1 MFDNIASSLFLGL
14 GIAFLNYVLVDEIWR
29 CNEGYT
35 IEKFRISYIIA
46 RVLMILGLLL
56 MFGGPLLSVIDYF
69 HELFFDVSQFLTTV
83 MLSGMSLTG
92 ISMFATIYLM
102 KIFADTDESSDNI
115 GEKKPKNRKTENPF
129 PDGNWRWT
137 IAPNDESIPIE
148 YRLSTLTDCLYRFD
162 FAVERV
168 EKMVKENN
176 WSLKSTLSEE
186 MDDLF
191 LCFSQLE
198 QRFSELKVKKDVNS
212 WCRGYWI
219 FLDYCQQDFTEQKQM
234 FTGAKS
240 RIQKKCLKKM
250 KKDICEITQKIY
262 DACEKSEILSY
273 HTELQQQNLEAA
285 LHVLPDMTRDIKRLA
300 IQRNDT
306 ELLEWV
312 SLEWK
317 EIEQCSI
324 LLNKRRDR
332 LDRKNDSMTMNGE

>member
-1 MFDNIASSLFLGL
+1 MFTQVFSGIFLGVA
-14 GIAFLNYVLVDEIWR
+14 IAVLNDILVEEIWK

-35 IEKFRISYIIA
+35 IEKFRISYWIA
-46 RVLMILGLLL
+46 KLFLILGFLLAFATPIICVFDHFYKFSSQVDDFL
-56 MFGGPLLSVIDYF
+56 RMVVLFELSV
-69 HELFFDVSQFLTTV
+69 
-83 MLSGMSLTG
+83 TG
-92 ISMFATIYLM
+92 INMFATIYLM

-129 PDGNWRWT
+129 PDGKWRWT

-148 YRLSTLTDCLYRFD
+148 YRLPKLNDSLYRFRL
-162 FAVERV
+162 AVERV

-191 LCFSQLE
+191 MCFSQLE
-198 QRFSELKVKKDVNS
+198 QRYSELKVKENINIS
-212 WCRGYWI
+212 GRGYWI
-219 FLDYCQQDFTEQKQM
+219 FLDYYKQDFTEQKQT

-285 LHVLPDMTRDIKRLA
+285 LHVLTDMTRDIKRLA

-317 EIEQCSI
+317 EIEQCATR
-324 LLNKRRDR
+324 LKERRDG
-332 LDRKNDSMTMNGE
+332 LDRKNDSMSLN